1 MKKPQCE
8 KPTSYNCGQAC
19 INIAKSCSQS
29 PSDSFGKNRLQKLK
43 QVAAI
48 FAKSKGVKNKKGQE
62 STNRLIDNITAKRKV
77 EAGELKQARGEINA
91 ERRKARLKAEAKAKR
106 EQLLKLSEEF
116 EGKSKTKG
124 ATAEVIK
131 GASPNAKLWDVYNS
145 YRKQISKAAK
155 SNPLGAKEMVIKANK
170 KLEVIK
176 EETANFLA
184 QSRKLIEVSS
194 PTEINS
200 SIKSKTPKAHKK
212 GVEAF
217 SRMVSIPNL
226 KDPIEVVD
234 TPAEKKGRSCYKT
247 KKNQVQMGNNDPAVV
262 VHEMS
267 HWLEEKVPGI
277 REEVQAFYEKRTQGE
292 KPVKMSEA
300 TGNKAYRDTEVTKVD
315 KWLNPYMGKE
325 YKNASEIL
333 SMGMEMMYRNPVYLA
348 KNDPEMFD
356 FIYSVV
362 RRG

>member
-8 KPTSYNCGQAC
+8 KPTAYNCGQAC
-19 INIAKSCSQS
+19 INVSKSCQQS
-29 PSDSFGKNRLQKLK
+29 PSDSFGRNRLQKLK

-145 YRKQISKAAK
+145 YKKQISKAAK

-176 EETANFLA
+176 EENANFLA

-194 PTEINS
+194 PTKINASIS
-200 SIKSKTPKAHKK
+200 SPSYRE

-226 KDPIEVVD
+226 KDPINIVD
-234 TPAEKKGRSCYKT
+234 APPESQGRSFYNLGS
-247 KKNQVQMGNNDPAVV
+247 NQVYMGVESSSTV
-262 VHEMS
+262 IHEMS

-277 REEVQAFYEKRTQGE
+277 RREVVDFYNKRTKGE
-292 KPVKMSEA
+292 DLVRLRDV
-300 TGNKAYRDTEVTKVD
+300 TGNKAYGEDEVTRTD
-315 KWLNPYMGKE
+315 KWLHPYMGKE
-325 YKNASEIL
+325 YKDASEIL
-333 SMGMEMMYRNPVYLA
+333 SMGMEMMYENPAYLA

>member
-48 FAKSKGVKNKKGQE
+48 FAKSKGVKNKKSQE

-106 EQLLKLSEEF
+106 EQLLKMYEDV
-116 EGKSKTKG
+116 SKTSTSKG
-124 ATAEVIK
+124 NVPKLLNTEAPDRELTRLKNKYEKQSVETAKTNLQKAERALSSALKTI
-131 GASPNAKLWDVYNS
+131 GEM
-145 YRKQISKAAK
+145 KQESDKF
-155 SNPLGAKEMVIKANK
+155 L
-170 KLEVIK
+170 
-176 EETANFLA
+176 EET
-184 QSRKLIEVSS
+184 RKLVQVDK
-194 PTEINS
+194 PTKLNS
-200 SIKSKTPKAHKK
+200 SIKTGTPNAHQK

-217 SRMVSIPNL
+217 QKMISISGL
-226 KDPIEVVD
+226 D
-234 TPAEKKGRSCYKT
+234 TPVNIVETPPERKGRSCYKPKT
-247 KKNQVQMGNNDPAVV
+247 NNVFMGNSDPAVV

-277 REEVQAFYEKRTQGE
+277 REEVQEFYNKRTQGE
-292 KPVKMSEA
+292 KNIKLSEV
-300 TGNKAYRDTEVTKVD
+300 TGNKNYGDGEVTKVD

-333 SMGMEMMYRNPVYLA
+333 SMGMEIMYRNPAYLA

>member
-1 MKKPQCE
+1 MKKPQCV
-8 KPTSYNCGQAC
+8 KPTSYNCGAAC
-19 INIAKSCSQS
+19 INVSKSCQQV
-29 PSDSFGKNRLQKLK
+29 PSESFGRSRLQKLK
-43 QVAAI
+43 QIASIYAKQKSE
-48 FAKSKGVKNKKGQE
+48 KSKKQGA
-62 STNRLIDNITAKRKV
+62 TASKIIGSIEEKRKT
-77 EAGELKQARGEINA
+77 EATSLAQDRKVINQD
-91 ERRKARLKAEAKAKR
+91 RRKARLKAEAKAKR

-131 GASPNAKLWDVYNS
+131 AASPNAKLWDVYNS
-145 YRKQISKAAK
+145 YKKQISKAAK
-155 SNPLGAKEMVIKANK
+155 SNPLGAKEMAIKADK

-176 EETANFLA
+176 EENTNFLA

-194 PTEINS
+194 PTKINASIS
-200 SIKSKTPKAHKK
+200 SPSYRE

-226 KDPIEVVD
+226 KDPINIVD
-234 TPAEKKGRSCYKT
+234 APPESQGRSFYNLGS
-247 KKNQVQMGNNDPAVV
+247 NQVYMGVESSSTV
-262 VHEMS
+262 IHEMS

-277 REEVQAFYEKRTQGE
+277 RREVVDFYNKRTKGE
-292 KPVKMSEA
+292 DLVRLRDV
-300 TGNKAYRDTEVTKVD
+300 TGNKAYGEDEVTRTD
-315 KWLNPYMGKE
+315 KWLHPYMGKE
-325 YKNASEIL
+325 YKDASEIL
-333 SMGMEMMYRNPVYLA
+333 SMGMEMMYENPAYLA